1 MVSGRVY
8 RSGAWSLKPRRRG
21 YAKSAAIR
29 RARDNLKWRS
39 MRRRPSVRR
48 TSSYLSP
55 YQKSLLSAARA
66 RRRRARSGRAA
77 RSA

>member
-1 MVSGRVY
+1 MSDLV
-8 RSGAWSLKPRRRG
+8 PTQD
-21 YAKSAAIR
+21 AKSAAIR

-66 RRRRARSGRAA
+66 RRRRARSGRSA